1 MLAIAG
7 CSASSASEGDYPAYS
22 SEAELTA
29 AADAVILGEI
39 TGERRDELDGIGY
52 RVVAVDVLA
61 DATTTFAAGDAIEV
75 KLITGAVASPDPQ
88 LEVGDRYV
96 LFLETY
102 DSVPASLLNP
112 WQAHF
117 EVTDGEPV
125 AAPDNDIRLSA
136 DLRGTLGLG

>member
-1 MLAIAG
+1 MLALAG
-7 CSASSASEGDYPAYS
+7 CSASPASEGDYPAYS
-22 SEAELTA
+22 SEAELVA
-29 AADAVILGEI
+29 AADAIILGEV
-39 TGERRDELDGIGY
+39 TAERNDQLEGIGY

-61 DATTTFAAGDAIEV
+61 DATSTYAAGDSVEV

-96 LFLETY
+96 LFVETY

-117 EVTDGEPV
+117 EVTGDELI
-125 AAPDNDIRLSA
+125 AAPDNDIELSA
-136 DLRGTLGLG
+136 GLRRTLGLD